1 MTTAPNQVEQ
11 PEQYAAYA
19 RAVLPAYG
27 FGRDSELEL
36 VNLSENGTFRVS
48 DGERVA
54 ILRVHR
60 DGYHGRTAIESEL
73 AWIEALRTDAGVR
86 TPVPIPAVD
95 GRHVV
100 EVDQGGTPRFA
111 VLFELLPGVEPP
123 EADLTEKFQVL
134 GELTARM
141 HDHAAAWRR
150 PAWFQRFTWD
160 WPTMLGDRPRWGRW
174 ADGMGVGAAET
185 EVLGA
190 AAERV
195 HRRLRAFGAGP
206 ERFGLI
212 HADMR
217 LGNLLVDGHDFY
229 VIDFDDCGY
238 GWHLYDLGAA
248 VSFMEDDPRVPEL
261 CDSWVRGY
269 RTVRSLPQAD
279 VDEIP
284 TFVMLRRL
292 MLVAWIG
299 SHSSTDLAQEMG
311 QQYTE
316 VSCELAETY
325 LTAMKGR

>member
-1 MTTAPNQVEQ
+1 MATAAK
-11 PEQYAAYA
+11 EQYASYA
-19 RAVLPAYG
+19 LAALPHYG
-27 FGRDSELEL
+27 FAPDSDLEL

-48 DGERVA
+48 DGERTA

-73 AWIEALRTDAGVR
+73 AWIDALRAEAGVR

-95 GRHVV
+95 GRRVV
-100 EVDQGGTPRFA
+100 EVERAGAPRFA
-111 VLFELLPGVEPP
+111 VLFELLPGVEP
-123 EADLTEKFQVL
+123 AADDLTGTFRVL

-150 PAWFQRFTWD
+150 PAWFQRFAWD
-160 WPTMLGDRPRWGRW
+160 WPAMLGDRPRWGRW
-174 ADGMGVGAAET
+174 TDGMGVGPAEC

-195 HRRLRAFGAGP
+195 HERLRAFGAGP
-206 ERFGLI
+206 ERFGLV

-217 LGNLLVDGHDFY
+217 TGNLLVDGHDFA

-248 VSFMEDDPRVPEL
+248 VSFLEDDPRVPEW
-261 CDSWVRGY
+261 CDSWLRGY
-269 RTVRSLPQAD
+269 QAVRPLTQSD
-279 VDEIP
+279 VDEVP

-299 SHSSTDLAQEMG
+299 SHSGTDLAQEMG
-311 QQYTE
+311 QQYTAT
-316 VSCELAETY
+316 SCDLAENY
-325 LTAMKGR
+325 LTMTKG